1 MCKGDPEWLSS
12 FRLWTV
18 IVVKKLKDACSLG
31 ESYKKPRQHIKKQKH
46 HFADKDPY
54 SQSYDFSS
62 CYMWMWELNCKEV
75 SAPKNWCFQI
85 VVLEKTLESALE
97 CKEIR
102 SVNPKGN
109 QPWIFIRRTDGEA
122 LIIWPPD
129 AKGWL
134 IRKDTDVGKDW
145 RQKEKGVTEGEMVG

>member
-1 MCKGDPEWLSS
+1 MPIELVMPSNHLILCHPLLLLPSIFPS
-12 FRLWTV
+12 IRVF
-18 IVVKKLKDACSLG
+18 SN
-31 ESYKKPRQHIKKQKH
+31 ESVL
-46 HFADKDPY
+46 PY
-54 SQSYDFSS
+54 SPYKAMVFPVVVRK
-62 CYMWMWELNCKEV
+62 WELDHKEGWT
-75 SAPKNWCFQI
+75 PKNWCFQI

-145 RQKEKGVTEGEMVG
+145 RQKEKGVTEDEMVGWHHWLNGHELE